1 MAVLE
6 RRAAWAMVGLGVAS
20 VVGGGLASAATALAP
35 TEHTAW
41 AVAYLVLVGG
51 VAQVGLGVA
60 QILFSRPGGS
70 GVATLSELALWNV
83 GNAAVLA
90 GVLAATAVLVD
101 LGGALL
107 VVALALAVYGVRGAR
122 GTGGWRIALFT
133 FRALVVVL
141 LLSIP
146 AGLLLARFGV
156 G

>member
-1 MAVLE
+1 
-6 RRAAWAMVGLGVAS
+6 MVGIGVTC
-20 VVGGGLASAATALAP
+20 VVGGGLASAATAFAP

-70 GVATLSELALWNV
+70 GAAVVAEAALWNA

-107 VVALALAVYGVRGAR
+107 VLALALAVYGVRGAR
-122 GTGGWRIALFT
+122 GMGGWRVALFT
-133 FRALVVVL
+133 FRALVIVL
-141 LLSIP
+141 VLSIP

-156 G
+156 R

>member
-6 RRAAWAMVGLGVAS
+6 RRAAWAMVGLGAGC
-20 VVGGGLASAATALAP
+20 VVGGGLASAATAFAP

-51 VAQVGLGVA
+51 VAQVGLGLA

-70 GVATLSELALWNV
+70 GAVVAAETALWNV

-90 GVLAATAVLVD
+90 GVLASTAVLVD
-101 LGGALL
+101 IGGALL

-122 GTGGWRIALFT
+122 GTGGWRVALFT
-133 FRALVVVL
+133 FRVLVILL

-156 G
+156 R